1 MDAHRFAWNKQ
12 QHLLQMALSQPEKH
26 PEWRSLFLS
35 QHAQVHSHR
44 VANVGEWSFEDEVLD
59 GLEDAA
65 LRIIPSK
72 GEHSI
77 AWILWHLARCEDL
90 TMNMLIAGNDQV
102 FERQGW
108 KKKLRSP
115 FIHTGNKIDAQEIL
129 HFSDAIDLEQLKA
142 YRAAVGASTQHVVN
156 RLTPDELRQKV
167 RSERMDKVKVL
178 EVVLDPGILNYW
190 SRRTIAGLLLM
201 PPTRH
206 CFIHLNEALRI
217 KLALHVK

>member
-1 MDAHRFAWNKQ
+1 MDAHRVTWNKQ
-12 QHLLQMALSQPEKH
+12 QHLLQNALSQPGKH
-26 PEWRSLFLS
+26 PEWRSLFIS
-35 QHAQVHSHR
+35 QHTQVHSLQMSHG
-44 VANVGEWSFEDEVLD
+44 GEWSFEDEVLNGMD
-59 GLEDAA
+59 DIGLRA
-65 LRIIPSK
+65 IPPK

-77 AWILWHLARCEDL
+77 AWIIWHLARCEDL

-115 FIHTGNKIDAQEIL
+115 FIHTGNEIGAQEISN
-129 HFSDAIDLEQLKA
+129 FSKSIALEQLKA
-142 YRAAVGASTQHVVN
+142 YRVAVGVSTQQVVN
-156 RLTPDELRQKV
+156 QLTPDELSQKV
-167 RSERMDKVKVL
+167 RSERMDKLKAL

-206 CFIHLNEALRI
+206 CFTHLNEATRI
-217 KLALHVK
+217 VQALHVS